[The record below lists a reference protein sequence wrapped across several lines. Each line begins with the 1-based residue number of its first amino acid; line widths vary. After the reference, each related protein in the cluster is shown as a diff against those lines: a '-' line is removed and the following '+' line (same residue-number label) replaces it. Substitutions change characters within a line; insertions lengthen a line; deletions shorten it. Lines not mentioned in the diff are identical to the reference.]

1 MTGGGDDDRARVQRS
16 ALRVGLLV
24 GAASALIVTLGVAI
38 LVTVLV
44 ATARPE
50 GHHDGAPREP
60 DGDRFVVDLDHV
72 LPWVVVLGAL
82 GVLLLAAVAW
92 WASRWAVRPLADA
105 LRLQRSFVA
114 DASHELRTP
123 LTALTGRIQIL
134 ERRRRRDE
142 PLDDTIRELRHD
154 AAVLDD
160 VLTDMLLIAEGDA
173 AGADAAPPADVER
186 CARAAVQTI
195 APLATAAAV
204 TTTLDIEG
212 APRARIPAATLTR
225 LCVALL
231 DNAVQHAPGGTEVAL
246 QARHVDGVVQ
256 IRVSDRGHGVAA
268 EDAERIFERFARGG
282 EVGRRRGFGLGLA
295 LVREAATR
303 YGGSVRIEHTSPQG
317 STFLLTIPVAR

>member
-1 MTGGGDDDRARVQRS
+1 MTSGDADRARLQRA

-50 GHHDGAPREP
+50 GHHDGGPREP

-72 LPWVVVLGAL
+72 LPWVVILGVI

-92 WASRWAVRPLADA
+92 WAARRSVRPLADA

-142 PLDDTIRELRHD
+142 PLDGTIRELRRD

-173 AGADAAPPADVER
+173 SGDAAGPADV
-186 CARAAVQTI
+186 AQSAVSAVQTI
-195 APLATAAAV
+195 TPLAEAAGV
-204 TTTLDIEG
+204 TTAVDVDG
-212 APRARIPAATLTR
+212 APKARIPAATLTR

-231 DNAVQHAPGGTEVAL
+231 DNAVQHAPVGSDVVLRAGSTGEA
-246 QARHVDGVVQ
+246 VQ
-256 IRVSDRGHGVAA
+256 IRVSDRGHGVSA
-268 EDAERIFERFARGG
+268 EDVERIFERFARGS
-282 EVGRRRGFGLGLA
+282 EAGRRRGFGLGLA
-295 LVREAATR
+295 LVREAAAR
-303 YGGSVRIEHTSPQG
+303 YGGSVHIEQTSPEG
-317 STFLLTIPVAR
+317 STFLLTIPAAR